1 MVFDII
7 LKSLNHLRHVMM
19 SDPLSKSSPS
29 KYLFLSNHFDI
40 FNTVG
45 MTKSFLCY
53 KFKQEITHRI
63 LLLHF
68 VNLSHCS
75 RKRHR
80 LISKEFRIHASNV
93 TFYTSYICL
102 HISRKWS
109 IPIQLIVRDSIHLN
123 VMLPL
128 GRIHY
133 SQSMLILF

>member
-1 MVFDII
+1 MVFDIN

-29 KYLFLSNHFDI
+29 KYLFLSHHFDI

-80 LISKEFRIHASNV
+80 HISKEFRIHGSNV
-93 TFYTSYICL
+93 TFCL

-109 IPIQLIVRDSIHLN
+109 IPIQLIVRMVFI
-123 VMLPL
+123 
-128 GRIHY
+128 
-133 SQSMLILF
+133 SM